1 MIKLKAHY
9 AHMNTLHKALPFKVG
24 EKLDRAFAVQRD
36 TINVEART
44 IELAFS
50 SESPYERWWGIEI
63 LDHSPTS
70 IDLSRMNIHAN
81 LLCDH
86 DIRDV
91 IGVVEDVSIGADR
104 KARAIVRFG
113 KSARAEE
120 IFQDVVDGIR
130 KNVSVGYMI
139 NEAKLE
145 SSTKSDEGEETDTY
159 RITNWTPYEISLVSV
174 PADIAVGVGR
184 STGDIPTDQPKPIQ
198 EIKIMTTEVIKE
210 TAPTVDLDK
219 IKSDARTEEL
229 KRSSEILAI
238 KEQFAS
244 YQGIEKMTQD
254 AMRSGEPVAA
264 FRSKVMDLI
273 ASAPKVTP
281 DIGLNNKEV
290 KNYSVL
296 RAIKAMT
303 DNNWTSAGFERE
315 CHDAILKRAGLSES
329 ANNGFYVPYEVQKR
343 DLTAGTGNQG
353 GFIVA
358 TDNLASNFIDLLRNR
373 SVVAQMGA
381 TMLTGLQGNVT
392 IPRQTAAGTASW
404 LANEAAAATESQL
417 VLGQLAMSPKNVI
430 AYTEISRQLML
441 QNSPAADALVMS
453 DLSKVV
459 ALAIDAAALSGPG
472 TGGQPTGITATAGI
486 GAVTGTTLGYAG
498 IIEFQTDVANSNALA
513 ANCGYVT
520 TPTVA
525 GLLKVRQRFAST
537 DTPIWQ
543 GNILDGEIEGFKAMS
558 SLQVT
563 AASMIFGDF
572 SQVIIGEWGMLEIA
586 MNPYASF
593 TAAITGVRAIQT
605 CDVGIRI
612 PGAFSLATTIT

>member
-70 IDLSRMNIHAN
+70 IDLSRMNTHAN

-91 IGVVEDVSIGADR
+91 IGVVEGVSIGSDR

-198 EIKIMTTEVIKE
+198 EIRIMTTEVKE
-210 TAPTVDLDK
+210 TAPPVDLDK

-229 KRSSEILAI
+229 KRSSAILAI

-254 AMRSGEPVAA
+254 AMRSGEPVAEY
-264 FRSKVMDLI
+264 RSKVMDLI

-430 AYTEISRQLML
+430 SYTEISRQLML

-472 TGGQPTGITATAGI
+472 TGGQPTGITATGGI

-498 IIEFQTDVANSNALA
+498 IVEFQTDVANSNALA

-525 GLLKVRQRFAST
+525 GLLKARQRFTST

-558 SLQVT
+558 SLQMA

>member
-9 AHMNTLHKALPFKVG
+9 AHMNTSDKALPFKVG
-24 EKLDRAFAVQRD
+24 DKLDRAFAVQRD

-50 SESPYERWWGIEI
+50 SESPYERWWGVEI
-63 LDHSPTS
+63 LDHNPTS
-70 IDLSRMNIHAN
+70 IDLSRMNAHAN

-91 IGVVEDVSIGADR
+91 VGVVESVTIGADK
-104 KARAIVRFG
+104 KARAVVRFG
-113 KSARAEE
+113 KSERAEE
-120 IFQDVVDGIR
+120 IFQDVIDGIR

-145 SSTKSDEGEETDTY
+145 SSTKNDEGQETDTY
-159 RITNWTPYEISLVSV
+159 RIMNWTPYEVSLVSV

-184 STGDIPTDQPKPIQ
+184 STGDIPTDQPIPKQ
-198 EIKIMTTEVIKE
+198 EIRIMTTEVVEKPAPSIDLEQIK
-210 TAPTVDLDK
+210 K
-219 IKSDARTEEL
+219 DARSDEQ
-229 KRSSEILAI
+229 KRSTEILAI
-238 KEQFAS
+238 KEQFSS
-244 YQGIEKMTQD
+244 YQGIEKLTQD
-254 AMRSGEPVAA
+254 AMRSGEPVSEY
-264 FRSKVMDLI
+264 RSKVMDLI
-273 ASAPKVTP
+273 ATAPKVTP
-281 DIGLNNKEV
+281 DIGLDSKEV

-296 RAIKAMT
+296 RAIKAMA
-303 DNNWTSAGFERE
+303 DQNWRSAGFEHE
-315 CHDAILKRAGLSES
+315 CHQAILKRAGLSES

-404 LANEAAAATESQL
+404 LANEAAAVTESQL
-417 VLGQLAMSPKNVI
+417 VLGQLAMTPKNVI
-430 AYTEISRQLML
+430 AYTEVSRQLML
-441 QNSPAADALVMS
+441 QNSPSADTLVMS

-498 IIEFQTDVANSNALA
+498 IVEFQTDVANSNALA

-525 GLLKVRQRFAST
+525 GLLKARQRFAST

-558 SLQVT
+558 SLQLA

-586 MNPYASF
+586 LNPYASF
-593 TAAITGVRAIQT
+593 TAAITGIRAIQT
-605 CDVGIRI
+605 CDVGVRI
-612 PGAFSLATTIT
+612 PGAFSLATSIT

>member
-1 MIKLKAHY
+1 MSVSKAQY
-9 AHMNTLHKALPFKVG
+9 AHMNTLDKALPFKVG

-63 LDHSPTS
+63 LDHNPTS
-70 IDLSRMNIHAN
+70 IDLSRMNTHAN

-91 IGVVEDVSIGADR
+91 IGVVESVTIGADK

-145 SSTKSDEGEETDTY
+145 SSTKSDEGKETDTY

-174 PADIAVGVGR
+174 PADIEVGVGR

-198 EIKIMTTEVIKE
+198 EIRIMTATVIE
-210 TAPTVDLDK
+210 TPAPTVDLEQIK
-219 IKSDARTEEL
+219 IDARKAEQQ
-229 KRSSEILAI
+229 RSSEILSI
-238 KEQFAS
+238 KNQFS
-244 YQGIEKMTQD
+244 TYNGIEKLAID
-254 AMRSGEPVAA
+254 SLNNGDSVSEY
-264 FRSKVMDLI
+264 RSKVMDLI
-273 ASAPKVTP
+273 ASAPKVTA
-281 DIGLNNKEV
+281 DIGLNAKEI

-303 DNNWTSAGFERE
+303 DKDWTTAGFERE
-315 CHDAILKRAGLSES
+315 CHDAILKRAGLNEA

-381 TMLTGLQGNVT
+381 TMLTGLVGNVT

-417 VLGQLAMSPKNVI
+417 VLGQLAMTPKNVI

-441 QNSPAADALVMS
+441 QNSPSADALVMS

-459 ALAIDAAALSGPG
+459 ALAIDLAALSGTG

-498 IIEFQTDVANSNALA
+498 IVEFQTDVANSNALA

-525 GLLKVRQRFAST
+525 GLLKQRARFAST

-543 GNILDGEIEGFKAMS
+543 GNILEGDIEGFRAMS
-558 SLQVT
+558 SLQLA

-572 SQVIIGEWGMLEIA
+572 SQVVIGEWGMLEIA
-586 MNPYASF
+586 INPYANF
-593 TAAITGVRAIQT
+593 TAAITGIRAIQT
-605 CDVGIRI
+605 CDVGVRI
-612 PGAFSLATTIT
+612 PGAFSLATSIT

>member
-1 MIKLKAHY
+1 MSVLKAHD
-9 AHMNTLHKALPFKVG
+9 AHMNTSDKALPFKVG
-24 EKLDRAFAVQRD
+24 DKLDRAFSVQRD

-50 SESPYERWWGIEI
+50 SESPYERWWGVEI
-63 LDHSPTS
+63 LDHNPTS
-70 IDLSRMNIHAN
+70 IDLSRMNAHAN

-91 IGVVEDVSIGADR
+91 VGVVESVTIGADK
-104 KARAIVRFG
+104 KARAVVRFG
-113 KSARAEE
+113 KSERAEE
-120 IFQDVVDGIR
+120 IFQDVIDGIR

-145 SSTKSDEGEETDTY
+145 SSTKNDEGQETDTY
-159 RITNWTPYEISLVSV
+159 RIMNWTPYEVSLVSV

-184 STGDIPTDQPKPIQ
+184 STGDIPTDQPIPKQ
-198 EIKIMTTEVIKE
+198 EIRIMTTEVKEPAPSIDLEQIK
-210 TAPTVDLDK
+210 K
-219 IKSDARTEEL
+219 DARSDEQ
-229 KRSSEILAI
+229 KRSTEILAI
-238 KEQFAS
+238 KEQFSS
-244 YQGIEKMTQD
+244 YQGIEKLTQD
-254 AMRSGEPVAA
+254 AMRSGEPVSEY
-264 FRSKVMDLI
+264 RSKVMDLI
-273 ASAPKVTP
+273 ATAPKVTP
-281 DIGLNNKEV
+281 DIGLDSKEV

-296 RAIKAMT
+296 RAIKAMA
-303 DNNWTSAGFERE
+303 DQNWNSAGFERE
-315 CHDAILKRAGLSES
+315 CHQAILKRSGLSES

-353 GFIVA
+353 GFIVQ
-358 TDNLASNFIDLLRNR
+358 TDNLANNFIDLLRNR

-404 LANEAAAATESQL
+404 LANEAAPATESQL

-430 AYTEISRQLML
+430 AYTEVSRQLML
-441 QNSPAADALVMS
+441 QNSPAADTLVMS

-459 ALAIDAAALSGPG
+459 ALAIDLAALSG
-472 TGGQPTGITATAGI
+472 TGLSGQPTGITATAGI

-498 IIEFQTDVANSNALA
+498 IVEFQTDVANSNALA

-525 GLLKVRQRFAST
+525 GLLKARQRFAST

-558 SLQVT
+558 SLQL
-563 AASMIFGDF
+563 AAGSMIFGDF
-572 SQVIIGEWGMLEIA
+572 SQVIVGEWGMLEIA
-586 MNPYASF
+586 LNPYASF
-593 TAAITGVRAIQT
+593 TAAITGIRAIQT
-605 CDVGIRI
+605 CDVGVRI

>member
-1 MIKLKAHY
+1 MSVSKAQY
-9 AHMNTLHKALPFKVG
+9 AHMNTLDKALPFKVG

-70 IDLSRMNIHAN
+70 IDLSRMNTHAN

-91 IGVVEDVSIGADR
+91 IGVVESVSIGADR

-198 EIKIMTTEVIKE
+198 EIRIMTTEVLEKP
-210 TAPTVDLDK
+210 APTVDLEQ
-219 IKSDARTEEL
+219 IKLDARKAEQQ
-229 KRSSEILAI
+229 RSSEILAI
-238 KEQFAS
+238 KNQFSS
-244 YQGIEKMTQD
+244 YHGIEKLAID
-254 AMRSGEPVAA
+254 SLNSGDSVAEY
-264 FRSKVMDLI
+264 RSKVMDLI
-273 ASAPKVTP
+273 ASAPKVTA
-281 DIGLNNKEV
+281 DLGLNAKEV

-303 DNNWTSAGFERE
+303 DKDWSTAGFERE
-315 CHDAILKRAGLSES
+315 CHDAILKRAGLNEA

-381 TMLTGLQGNVT
+381 TMLTGLVGNVT

-417 VLGQLAMSPKNVI
+417 VLGQLAMTPKNVI

-441 QNSPAADALVMS
+441 QNSPSADALVMS

-459 ALAIDAAALSGPG
+459 ALAIDSAALSGTG

-486 GAVTGTTLGYAG
+486 GAVTGTSLGYAG
-498 IIEFQTDVANSNALA
+498 IVEFQTDVANSNALA

-525 GLLKVRQRFAST
+525 GLLKQRARFAST

-543 GNILDGEIEGFKAMS
+543 GNILEGDIEGFRAMS
-558 SLQVT
+558 SLQLA

-572 SQVIIGEWGMLEIA
+572 SQVVIGEWGMLEIA
-586 MNPYASF
+586 INPYANF
-593 TAAITGVRAIQT
+593 TAAITGIRAIQT
-605 CDVGIRI
+605 CDVGVRI

>member
-1 MIKLKAHY
+1 MSVSKAQY
-9 AHMNTLHKALPFKVG
+9 AHMNTLNKALPFKVG
-24 EKLDRAFAVQRD
+24 EKLDRAFSVQRD

-70 IDLSRMNIHAN
+70 IDLSRMNTHAN

-91 IGVVEDVSIGADR
+91 IGVVESVSIGADR

-120 IFQDVVDGIR
+120 IFNDVVDGIR

-145 SSTKSDEGEETDTY
+145 STTKSDDGQETDTY

-184 STGDIPTDQPKPIQ
+184 STGDIPTDQPNPIQ
-198 EIKIMTTEVIKE
+198 EIRTMTATAIE
-210 TAPTVDLDK
+210 TPAPTVDLEQ
-219 IKSDARTEEL
+219 IKLDARKAEQQ
-229 KRSSEILAI
+229 RSSEILAI
-238 KEQFAS
+238 KNQFSS
-244 YQGIEKMTQD
+244 YQGIEKLTQD
-254 AMRSGEPVAA
+254 AMNNSESVAEY
-264 FRSKVMDLI
+264 RSKVMDLI

-281 DIGLNNKEV
+281 DIGLNAKEV

-296 RAIKAMT
+296 RAIKAMA
-303 DNNWTSAGFERE
+303 DKNWTTAGFERE
-315 CHDAILKRAGLSES
+315 CHDAILKRAGLNEP

-373 SVVAQMGA
+373 SVIAQMGA

-430 AYTEISRQLML
+430 AYSEISRQLML

-459 ALAIDAAALSGPG
+459 ALAIDSAGLSGTG

-486 GAVTGTTLGYAG
+486 GSVTGTSLAYAG
-498 IIEFQTDVANSNALA
+498 IVEFQTDVANSNALA
-513 ANCGYVT
+513 SNCGYVT
-520 TPTVA
+520 TPSVA
-525 GLLKVRQRFAST
+525 ALLKARQRFAST

-558 SLQVT
+558 SLQMA
-563 AASMIFGDF
+563 AASMLFGDF

-586 MNPYASF
+586 INPYASF
-593 TAAITGVRAIQT
+593 TAAITGIRAIQT
-605 CDVGIRI
+605 CDVGVRI
-612 PGAFSLATTIT
+612 PGAFSLATSIT

>member
-1 MIKLKAHY
+1 
-9 AHMNTLHKALPFKVG
+9 MNTLHKALPFKVG

-70 IDLSRMNIHAN
+70 IDLSRMNTHAN

-91 IGVVEDVSIGADR
+91 IGVVEGVSIGADK

-184 STGDIPTDQPKPIQ
+184 STGDIPTDQPNPIQ
-198 EIKIMTTEVIKE
+198 EIRTMTATVIE
-210 TAPTVDLDK
+210 TPAPTVDLEK

-229 KRSSEILAI
+229 KRSSAILAI

-244 YQGIEKMTQD
+244 YQGIEKLTQD
-254 AMRSGEPVAA
+254 AMRSGEPVAEY
-264 FRSKVMDLI
+264 RSKVMDLI

-315 CHDAILKRAGLSES
+315 CHDAILKRAGLNES

-343 DLTAGTGNQG
+343 DLTAGTGNAG

-459 ALAIDAAALSGPG
+459 ALAIDAAALQGPG

-525 GLLKVRQRFAST
+525 GLLKVRQRFTST